1 MPLRRRRESGAPK
14 AASASRPW
22 PRERGGGQL
31 YDAARRQGECIGDE
45 GELGEGLERQRQWS
59 ETLPRRGSRAALRG
73 PEAAQTLRRSPEG
86 PPHACGTLCRCWDSM
101 ARLSP
106 LGSGG
111 GEDPKVVRADRDRV
125 ACRDGIKRDSWVSR
139 AARLARSVS
148 IYPSIFLSS
157 PAPSA
162 GLIARSGGPQQ
173 KERVVFVAI
182 PIHTRSVGF
191 CFPLGLSSSPA
202 TLLQPLQR

>member
-148 IYPSIFLSS
+148 IYHPSFYRRLRLRQ
-157 PAPSA
+157 
-162 GLIARSGGPQQ
+162 G
-173 KERVVFVAI
+173 
-182 PIHTRSVGF
+182 
-191 CFPLGLSSSPA
+191 
-202 TLLQPLQR
+202 